1 MDFAA
6 ACAAGC
12 AKFAG
17 DCKNNWNLRSD
28 YSIMNKKDET
38 KAEEMKMGTK
48 GKGQKEVYAA
58 RLTKAN
64 RAAMNCHL
72 ITATVLSIAYLAEV
86 IKGSKGVFYFLLVV
100 VLGFVPVAL
109 EFLFYKIRTTHPL
122 VKYLVPWGYGALYI
136 TILFTTDNG
145 LAFVYILPMLVA
157 ITVYNDTLY
166 SLEIGTAVV
175 LANIVHVFIFYGKG
189 GFDTVEIASAEIQIA
204 VLVMVAAFSYYAA
217 KVSFRM
223 NQIEIDKAEN
233 EREHSEELL
242 GRILQ
247 VSSDMTEAITDVSR
261 EAEELGISIQ
271 STQSAMDELTSG
283 ANDTAEAVQR
293 QLVQTEA
300 IAGKVDLVK
309 EVSGQIAGNM
319 AETQAAIHT
328 GNEHVGRLVEQVAQT
343 EQTNME
349 VAAEL
354 GQLKNYMEQMFSII
368 EMIHNITSQTSLLS
382 LNASIEAARA
392 GEAGRG
398 FAVVASEI
406 SGLASQTKDATVK
419 IESLIQNVSG
429 EIGKVVTIIESM
441 IGQVKKQ
448 NEAVGE
454 AAQSFEQIS
463 ANAENIERHSDS
475 LIQVVE
481 ELEEANGVISESIQT
496 ISAISEEVAAHTNTT
511 YTSCVENEKTIGQL
525 IGQAEDLK
533 RLAEKLNQ

>member
-1 MDFAA
+1 
-6 ACAAGC
+6 
-12 AKFAG
+12 
-17 DCKNNWNLRSD
+17 
-28 YSIMNKKDET
+28 
-38 KAEEMKMGTK
+38 MGTVGK
-48 GKGQKEVYAA
+48 GKEEVYAA

-64 RAAMNCHL
+64 KTAMNCHL
-72 ITATVLSIAYLAEV
+72 ITVTVLAIAYLAEV
-86 IKGSKGVFYFLLVV
+86 IKGSKGIPYFLLIAL
-100 VLGFVPVAL
+100 LGYIPVAL
-109 EFLFYKIRTTHPL
+109 EILFYKIRTTHPM
-122 VKYLVPWGYGALYI
+122 VKHLIPWGYAVLYI
-136 TILFTTDNG
+136 MILFTTDNG
-145 LAFVYILPMLVA
+145 LAFVYVIPMLIA
-157 ITVYNDTLY
+157 ITVYNDMRY
-166 SLEIGTAVV
+166 SLEIGAAVV
-175 LANIVHVFIFYGKG
+175 LVNIVHVIIFYGKD
-189 GFDTVEIASAEIQIA
+189 GFETVEIATAEIQLA
-204 VLVMVAAFSYYAA
+204 VLIMVAAFSYYTARA
-217 KVSFRM
+217 SFRM
-223 NQIEIDKAEN
+223 NQIEIEKAEN
-233 EREHSEELL
+233 EKEHSEELL

-247 VSSDMTEAITDVSR
+247 VSSDMTAAITAVSR

-271 STQSAMDELTSG
+271 STQSAMDELTNG
-283 ANDTAEAVQR
+283 AGETAEAVQH

-319 AETQAAIHT
+319 EETQAAIHT
-328 GNEHVGRLVEQVAQT
+328 GNEHIGRLVEQVAQT
-343 EQTNME
+343 EQTNVE

-368 EMIHNITSQTSLLS
+368 EMINNITSQTSLLS

-419 IESLIQNVSG
+419 IESLIQNVSA

-454 AAQSFEQIS
+454 TTQSFRQIS
-463 ANAENIERHSDS
+463 VNAENIERHSDS

-511 YTSCVENEKTIGQL
+511 YTSCVENEKTIEQL